1 MRTSPSTE
9 MISRTVNDSIVT
21 QLAMDRLFV
30 DHALHREQALRTFL
44 APGPTSSNPAL
55 SIGVQGEANSSSLGK
70 IHQAEHAAAT
80 LQQLREE
87 QRRESNLLAI
97 MGYLPSG
104 DNSHFR
110 DRTSSS

>member
-44 APGPTSSNPAL
+44 APGPGRLNAAHTG
-55 SIGVQGEANSSSLGK
+55 IQGEANSSGLDK

-97 MGYLPSG
+97 MGYLPAG